1 MKLLFPAGEHEPV
14 ELKDGETLV
23 GSAPEC
29 QIILAAPGI
38 ASRHCSLL
46 ARGEQAIVRAAD
58 PAAVVVLNGK
68 QISADAPFKAGD
80 LLLFGKVGC
89 RVVASEKAAAAAPV
103 RRPPPPAAVDDENGR
118 TRVRAALPKFVMRG
132 VSGPTFGKTFG
143 VVGALTLGRSSECD
157 ISIATDE
164 ISRHHAK
171 LQVVPDG
178 VMVEDLG
185 SANGT
190 FVNNQR
196 VHGGTLMKPGDELR
210 LDTVR
215 FMLMS
220 PEQMAPNAPAPR
232 SEAPTVVVAQPKA
245 AGGGGLWIVAGLVV
259 VGVIVAAALKYFGIL

>member
-1 MKLLFPAGEHEPV
+1 MKLLFPAGEHEPI

-23 GSAPEC
+23 GSAPDC
-29 QIILAAPGI
+29 QIMLAAPGI
-38 ASRHCSLL
+38 AARHCALL
-46 ARGEQAIVRAAD
+46 VRGEQAQVRALD
-58 PAAVVVLNGK
+58 GAAVVVLNGK
-68 QISADAPFKAGD
+68 QITADSTVKPGD

-89 RVVASEKAAAAAPV
+89 RFVATEKAAPAPP
-103 RRPPPPAAVDDENGR
+103 RRPPPPAMADDYNGR

-143 VVGALTLGRSSECD
+143 VTGTLTLGRSAECD
-157 ISIATDE
+157 ISIPTDE

-190 FVNNQR
+190 FINNQR
-196 VHGGTLMKPGDELR
+196 VHSGTLMKPGDELR

-215 FMLMS
+215 FMLVS
-220 PEQMAPNAPAPR
+220 PEQMQAGAPPSR
-232 SEAPTVVVAQPKA
+232 SEAPTVVVPQPKT
-245 AGGGGLWIVAGLVV
+245 GGGNNLWLVAGIVV
-259 VGVIVAAALKYFGIL
+259 VAVIVLGILKALGKI

>member
-1 MKLLFPAGEHEPV
+1 M
-14 ELKDGETLV
+14 
-23 GSAPEC
+23 
-29 QIILAAPGI
+29 LAAPGV
-38 ASRHCSLL
+38 AARHCSLL
-46 ARGEQAIVRAAD
+46 VRGEQGAVRALD
-58 PAAVVVLNGK
+58 GAVVVLNGR
-68 QISADAPFKAGD
+68 QIGADAPFKAGD

-89 RVVASEKAAAAAPV
+89 RVVASEKTAAAAPV
-103 RRPPPPAAVDDENGR
+103 RRAPMPTPAEEDNGR

-143 VVGALTLGRSSECD
+143 VVGTLTLGRSAECD
-157 ISIATDE
+157 ISIPTDE

-178 VMVEDLG
+178 VMIEDLG

-220 PEQMAPNAPAPR
+220 PEQMTSAAPPPR
-232 SEAPTVVVAQPKA
+232 SEAPTVTVAQPKA
-245 AGGGGLWIVAGLVV
+245 ASGGSMWIVAGLVV
-259 VGVIVAAALKYFGIL
+259 VGVIVAGVLKFLGMI

>member
-23 GSAPEC
+23 GSASDC
-29 QIILAAPGI
+29 QIMLAAPGI
-38 ASRHCSLL
+38 TSRHCSLL
-46 ARGEQAIVRAAD
+46 SRGEQGTVRALD
-58 PAAVVVLNGK
+58 PGAVVVLNGK
-68 QISADAPFKAGD
+68 QITADAPFKSGD

-89 RVVASEKAAAAAPV
+89 RIVATEKVAPAAPK
-103 RRPPPPAAVDDENGR
+103 RPPPMAAEDDNGR

-143 VVGALTLGRSSECD
+143 VVGTLTLGRSAECD
-157 ISIATDE
+157 ISIASDE

-215 FMLMS
+215 FMLVS
-220 PEQMAPNAPAPR
+220 PEQAQTSAAASR
-232 SEAPTVVVAQPKA
+232 SEAPTIVVPQPQT
-245 AGGGGLWIVAGLVV
+245 GGGNGMWLVAGLVV
-259 VGVIVAAALKYFGIL
+259 VGVIVAGVLKYFGMF

>member
-14 ELKDGETLV
+14 ELKDGECIV
-23 GSAPEC
+23 GSAPDC
-29 QIILAAPGI
+29 QIMLAAPGI
-38 ASRHCSLL
+38 AGRHCALL
-46 ARGEQAIVRAAD
+46 VRGEQASVRALEA
-58 PAAVVVLNGK
+58 AAVIVLNGR
-68 QISADAPFKAGD
+68 QIIADAPFKAGD

-89 RVVASEKAAAAAPV
+89 RVVASEKAAPAPP
-103 RRPPPPAAVDDENGR
+103 RRPPSPSPPEDDNGR

-143 VVGALTLGRSSECD
+143 VVGTLTLGRSTECD
-157 ISIATDE
+157 VSIASDE

-178 VMVEDLG
+178 VMVEDMG

-220 PEQMAPNAPAPR
+220 PEQMGPSAAMQR

-245 AGGGGLWIVAGLVV
+245 ASGGGMWIVAGLVV
-259 VGVIVAAALKYFGIL
+259 VGVIVVGVLKFLGII